1 MTNIKFIIYNH
12 YHVCW
17 RETKWNLLDR
27 HLPSILG
34 VCLYNYFCTR
44 GDDVSLKS
52 GSICE
57 CITCIK
63 GLPWPCNDPCSR
75 FRYNPPVSPP
85 DCLVTSTVSGC
96 LRVPVVLPT
105 GIAAKIT
112 REQTYKMPVRSLGQE
127 DPLEEGVATHSSLL
141 AWRIPWT
148 GEPGDPWSLGS
159 LRVKHDSSDWA
170 HMQHIKTSWTGVQLV
185 FPLSQG
191 LRS

>member
-1 MTNIKFIIYNH
+1 MSVEGKQSEICLIDTFLQSWVY
-12 YHVCW
+12 V
-17 RETKWNLLDR
+17 
-27 HLPSILG
+27 SITTS
-34 VCLYNYFCTR
+34 VPVEMMF
-44 GDDVSLKS
+44 SLKS

-159 LRVKHDSSDWA
+159 LRVKHDSSD
-170 HMQHIKTSWTGVQLV
+170 
-185 FPLSQG
+185 
-191 LRS
+191 